1 MCILGVTNLK
11 KGYKRRLTPV
21 QTLALGFFIV
31 IMVGTMLLML
41 PIASKSGVITPF
53 VDAFFTSTSAVC
65 ITGLTTL
72 NTAGYW
78 SYFGT
83 TIIII
88 LIQVGG
94 LGFMSFT
101 TLIALLLGKRI
112 TLKERLVMQEAM
124 NSFSLQGLVK
134 LAKYILIFTFSV
146 EGIGAL
152 FLSTKFIPRYGL
164 LKGIYFSLFH
174 SISAFCNAGF
184 DLTGDSLVPYANN
197 TVVILTISL
206 LIIVSGLGFAV
217 WAEIYNYKGVEKIS
231 THSKVAIS
239 MTMFLVIA
247 GWGLMYLFEMKN
259 PQTIQHMS
267 IKGKLLSSLFAS
279 VSPRTAGF
287 YSMSL
292 PDMTLAGKVLTM
304 IFMFIGGCPGG
315 TAGGVKTTTIGILL
329 MTVICVIKNREDTQ
343 IFERTIG
350 KNLVYKSFVI
360 VTIAMG
366 VVIMDTMILSFTETG
381 SSLEYILYE
390 VTSAFGTVGLTLGL
404 TPHLSIVG
412 KFLICATMY
421 IGRIGPLTL
430 VMALSSK
437 KDKSLIKYPDGKI
450 LVG

>member
-11 KGYKRRLTPV
+11 KGYKKRLTPV
-21 QTLALGFFIV
+21 QTLAIGFFIV

-78 SYFGT
+78 NYFGT

>member
-1 MCILGVTNLK
+1 MANLK
-11 KGYKRRLTPV
+11 KRYKRRLTPV

-53 VDAFFTSTSAVC
+53 VDALFTSTSAVC

-72 NTAGYW
+72 NTAAHW

-94 LGFMSFT
+94 LGFMSFA

-164 LKGIYFSLFH
+164 LKGIYFSVFH

-184 DLTGDSLVPYANN
+184 DLTGDSLVPYATN

-217 WAEIYNYKGVEKIS
+217 WAEIYNYKGVGKFS

-239 MTMFLVIA
+239 MTAFLVIV

-259 PQTIQHMS
+259 PQTIQYMS
-267 IKGKLLSSLFAS
+267 IKGKLLSSLFAA

-287 YSMSL
+287 YSISL

-304 IFMFIGGCPGG
+304 ILMFIGGCPGG

-381 SSLEYILYE
+381 ASLEYILYE
-390 VTSAFGTVGLTLGL
+390 ITSAFGTVGLTLGL
-404 TPHLSIVG
+404 TPKLSIIG
-412 KFLICATMY
+412 KLLICATMY
-421 IGRIGPLTL
+421 IGRLGPLTL

>member
-1 MCILGVTNLK
+1 MTNLK
-11 KGYKRRLTPV
+11 KRYKRRLTPV

-381 SSLEYILYE
+381 ASLEYILYE

>member
-11 KGYKRRLTPV
+11 KGYKKRLTPV

-343 IFERTIG
+343 IFQRTIG

>member
-11 KGYKRRLTPV
+11 KRYKRRLTPV

>member
-1 MCILGVTNLK
+1 MTNLK
-11 KGYKRRLTPV
+11 KGYKKRLTPV
-21 QTLALGFFIV
+21 QTLAIGFFIV